1 MRRYRKLILVFVVTI
16 LIAIIPF
23 LILGE
28 AFEEEIKEWFQKE
41 WSQAQRFWLIVGL
54 LAVDIALPIP
64 SSAVSTY
71 GGSILGFFPAMFAS
85 WLGMMIGSVSGFYI
99 ARRAGPG
106 IVRRLTKSED
116 LSSLEQLNHKLS
128 LWTIVLT
135 RPLPILAE
143 ATILL
148 IGSLKLPVAKLIL
161 PLGISNL
168 IIATAYS
175 LVGAWA
181 VERDVTLY
189 VILASMFFPLL
200 LTWIARRQLKSLFS
214 TNSNAEEKA

>member
-1 MRRYRKLILVFVVTI
+1 MGRYRKLILIFLVTTV
-16 LIAIIPF
+16 IAIVPF
-23 LILGE
+23 LVLGE
-28 AFEEEIKEWFQKE
+28 AFEDQIKDWFQKE
-41 WSQAQRFWLIVGL
+41 WSQGQRFWLIVGL
-54 LAVDIALPIP
+54 LAVDIAIPIP

-71 GGSILGFFPAMFAS
+71 GGSILGFFPALLAS
-85 WLGMMIGSVSGFYI
+85 WLGMMLGSLSGFFL
-99 ARRAGPG
+99 ARIAGPG

-116 LSSLEQLNHKLS
+116 LSSLELLNDKLS

-148 IGSLKLPVAKLIL
+148 IGSLKLPWTKLIL
-161 PLGISNL
+161 PLSISNL
-168 IIATAYS
+168 VIAVAYS

-181 VERDVTLY
+181 VESNVTLY

-200 LTWIARRQLKSLFS
+200 LTWVVRRQLKKMFS
-214 TNSNAEEKA
+214 TNSAPEEKA